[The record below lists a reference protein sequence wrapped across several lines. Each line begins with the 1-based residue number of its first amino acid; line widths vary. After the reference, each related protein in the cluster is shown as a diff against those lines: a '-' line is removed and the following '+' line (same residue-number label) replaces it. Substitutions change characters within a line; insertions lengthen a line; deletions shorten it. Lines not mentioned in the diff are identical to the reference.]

1 MNNQRYRRS
10 ANHNTCN
17 SEKLR
22 NAEKLATNF
31 TAQQGRNQENLTAET
46 RRSSLGASRGAELLY
61 GRASVQGKRDTSY
74 SSRNATTGSTVA
86 ARREGKYDAA
96 AVTISI
102 RIATLVYTAGSIG
115 LMSKSSVSI

>member
-1 MNNQRYRRS
+1 MVWSSAFRLPCARS
-10 ANHNTCN
+10 RPKP
-17 SEKLR
+17 ELR
-22 NAEKLATNF
+22 TSP
-31 TAQQGRNQENLTAET
+31 TQT

-115 LMSKSSVSI
+115 LRSKSSVSI

>member
-1 MNNQRYRRS
+1 MELVADDGSWFYATGGRVAGCDHVGSPSGRREYRLD
-10 ANHNTCN
+10 AI
-17 SEKLR
+17 LAML
-22 NAEKLATNF
+22 AES
-31 TAQQGRNQENLTAET
+31 GV
-46 RRSSLGASRGAELLY
+46 Y